1 MRQIPESLQASL
13 AAGVTSLCWCW
24 RVERRDGTVFG
35 FTNHDRDLAFEG
47 VTYRA
52 ASGFEAGEVSAE
64 LGFSIDSASVFGAL
78 SDAAITDADLAAGL
92 WDEAQVTLYRVDWRA
107 PEDRF
112 ALWRGEVG
120 ETKRG
125 PVSFEA
131 ELRAPSHRL
140 SQTTGRVYSRRCDAE
155 VGDARCGVDLED
167 PAFRGEG
174 GVAEVLNARAVRV
187 SGLEGFEEGL
197 FARGRLRWTS
207 GGNAGLV
214 FEVESHTGDVLTL
227 RTAPSGP
234 VEAGDGFVV
243 TAGCDKRFAT
253 CRTRFANAVN
263 FRGFPHMPGNDAILA
278 GPSGEAVSDGGSRNR
293 S

>member
-1 MRQIPESLQASL
+1 MRDIPESLQAKL
-13 AAGVTSLCWCW
+13 EAGVTGLCWCW
-24 RVERRDGTVFG
+24 RVERRDGAVFG
-35 FTNHDRDLAFEG
+35 FTNHDRDLVFGG

-52 ASGFEAGEVSAE
+52 ASGFEAGEASAE
-64 LGFSIDSASVFGAL
+64 LGFSIDSAAVFGAL
-78 SDAAITDADLAAGL
+78 SDAAISDEDLAAGL
-92 WDEAQVTLYRVDWRA
+92 WDEAAVTLYRVDWRA

-120 ETKRG
+120 QTRRG

-140 SQTTGRVYSRRCDAE
+140 NQTNGRVYSRRCDAE
-155 VGDARCGVDLED
+155 IGDWRCGVDLED
-167 PAFRGEG
+167 PSFRGA
-174 GVAEVLNARAVRV
+174 GVVMEVVKARAVRV
-187 SGLEGFEEGL
+187 SGLAGGEGGL

-207 GGNAGLV
+207 GANAGLAG
-214 FEVESHTGDVLTL
+214 EVESQTGDVLTL
-227 RTAPSGP
+227 RTAPAGP
-234 VEAGDGFVV
+234 VAEGDAFAV

-253 CRTRFANAVN
+253 CKARFANAVN

-278 GPSGEAVSDGGSRNR
+278 GPSGEVVSDGGSRNR